1 MDFVSKEKRSKIMKS
16 IKSRDTKP
24 ELYLRKFFFSKGL
37 RYKVAYKTLP
47 GKPDIAFVSKK
58 LAIFVH
64 GCFWHQ
70 HKNCKITNVPES
82 NTGFWNVKFDANIK
96 RDKNNISLIEN
107 MGWNVLVIW
116 ECEILDI
123 NRKPRDM
130 NPLFD
135 KIKENLEISSISL

>member
-1 MDFVSKEKRSKIMKS
+1 MRS

-24 ELYLRKFFFSKGL
+24 EIYLRKFLFANGL
-37 RYKVAYKTLP
+37 RYKVAYNKLP

-70 HKNCKITNVPES
+70 HQNCKITNFPSRNIE
-82 NTGFWNVKFDANIK
+82 FWLNKFKKNQE
-96 RDKNNISLIEN
+96 RDKKTQAQLIRL
-107 MGWNVLVIW
+107 GWKPLVIW

-123 NRKPRDM
+123 NRKVRD
-130 NPLFD
+130 LGFVLE
-135 KIKENLEISSISL
+135 KIGK

>member
-1 MDFVSKEKRSKIMKS
+1 MDFVTKKKRSKIMKS

-24 ELYLRKFFFSKGL
+24 EIYLRKFLFSNGL
-37 RYKVAYKTLP
+37 RYKVAYKKLP
-47 GKPDIAFVSKK
+47 GKPDITFVSKK

-70 HKNCKITNVPES
+70 HNNCKITNVPES
-82 NTGFWNVKFDANIK
+82 NTGFWKVKFDANIK

-116 ECEILDI
+116 ECEILDV
-123 NRKPRDM
+123 NRKPRDLHPIM
-130 NPLFD
+130 D
-135 KIKENLEISSISL
+135 KITKHSKIENNH